1 MAKKTVIFRF
11 FFDLLTN
18 CSYDSNESESE
29 GKRLKPTPLPHM
41 RLWFCL
47 LLLFV
52 VWSDSGGDFGGGGG
66 HRHSGL
72 REGDHV
78 RGTQGHDRLR
88 ADQGPRPQTTE
99 HSDPHRAPLGTGQVA
114 QPHPL
119 REVHARGCAAHGQP
133 NYTSTNRLQLILRK

>member
-1 MAKKTVIFRF
+1 M
-11 FFDLLTN
+11 
-18 CSYDSNESESE
+18 
-29 GKRLKPTPLPHM
+29 
-41 RLWFCL
+41 
-47 LLLFV
+47 
-52 VWSDSGGDFGGGGG
+52 WSDSGGDFGGGGG

-133 NYTSTNRLQLILRK
+133 SHLASMPDPITLQYQSDCCLLVCEIQKVPGLDSSNLLIRNHN